1 MRIIFYIIQKEFRQI
16 FRDRVMLPIILV
28 MPIVQLLILSY
39 TATFELKNTRLA
51 IIDHDKSSLSR
62 DLTAKFTSSPFYSVN
77 FLAASYDEGMEQLKT
92 NHADQL
98 LVINQNTEKQLTR
111 GEKTS
116 VLLVT
121 NAINGSA
128 ASLMNGYA
136 LSIINSFNTALL
148 VEQLPSHATVS
159 PIAIHPQFWYNPKL
173 DYKTYMV
180 PGILVLLV
188 TLIGMFLSGMN
199 IVKEKEMGTIEQI
212 NVTPILKHQFMIGKL
227 LPFWMIAIFEFIIGL
242 IFARI
247 VFGIPVEGSIPLLLG
262 TASVYLL
269 VVLGIGL
276 FVSTISN
283 TMQQAMFISWFFL
296 VIFILLS
303 GLFTP
308 VESMP
313 EWAQWLNKLN
323 PIAYFIKINRM
334 IMLKGSGFKDIADLF
349 FALVAY
355 AVVILTFSIKRYK
368 KVS

>member
-1 MRIIFYIIQKEFRQI
+1 MRIIFYIVQKEFRQI

-28 MPIVQLLILSY
+28 MPIVQLLVLSY
-39 TATFELKNTRLA
+39 TATFELKNTRLS
-51 IIDHDKSSLSR
+51 IIDHDRSSLSR
-62 DLTAKFTSSPFYSVN
+62 DLTAKFASSPFYSVN
-77 FLAASYDEGMEQLKT
+77 FLASSYNEGMEQLKT
-92 NHADQL
+92 NDADQL
-98 LVINQNTEKQLTR
+98 LIIQQNTEKQLER

-116 VLLVT
+116 LLLVT

-148 VEQLPSHATVS
+148 VEQLPSHATAS
-159 PIAIHPQFWYNPKL
+159 PIAMHPQFWYNPKL

-227 LPFWMIAIFEFIIGL
+227 LPFWIIAIFEFIIGL

-247 VFGIPVEGSIPLLLG
+247 VFGIPVEGSIALLLG

-276 FVSTISN
+276 FVSTFSD

-296 VIFILLS
+296 VVFILMS

-313 EWAQWLNKLN
+313 PWAQWLNKLN
-323 PIAYFIKINRM
+323 PIAYFIQINRM
-334 IMLKGSGFKDIADLF
+334 IMLKGSSFADISGLF
-349 FALVAY
+349 YALVAY
-355 AVVILTFSIKRYK
+355 AAVMLTFSIKRYK